1 MNREPKIITMVLS
14 DIGDF
19 VQCDLTDNGKGVEKK
34 DLTRIFERF
43 YRTDASRNSSQGG
56 SGIGLSIVKKIV
68 EDHGGRIWASCEEGQ
83 GLSVHFILRKYIEV
97 NYYG

>member
-1 MNREPKIITMVLS
+1 
-14 DIGDF
+14 
-19 VQCDLTDNGKGVEKK
+19 
-34 DLTRIFERF
+34 
-43 YRTDASRNSSQGG
+43 
-56 SGIGLSIVKKIV
+56 V